1 VGRFI
6 QVSLNLRRH
15 PKVARLCSKLQS
27 STAWAYV
34 IDLWMW
40 CVEYAPDGDLSR
52 YSAEEVEF
60 ALGWTLD
67 PGVLFAALRTCGF
80 IEDKDD
86 GRMVIHDWEE
96 HQGKWLAKLDD
107 NRRRIRKWRKAKA
120 KADAGV
126 TRTELVRNGNE
137 RDNRREDKTRED
149 KRTVTESSEPLR
161 ATEPVVLIFPV
172 VGDPKVTDWGLTKS
186 VLSELEK
193 AFPGVDVRGQC
204 EKARVWLNANPTRRK
219 TARGM
224 YQFLFSWV
232 ERVQNRGGSGP
243 VAINGTPANGVKP
256 WVAAE
261 RAEEARKR
269 EEHNAATRARR
280 EIQAEIDAAIAA
292 GGVK

>member
-1 VGRFI
+1 MGRFI

-67 PGVLFAALRTCGF
+67 PGVLFAALRSCGF

-126 TRTELVRNGNE
+126 TRTERVRNGNE
-137 RDNRREDKTRED
+137 RDNTRED
-149 KRTVTESSEPLR
+149 QTREYKSTDTDSSEPLR
-161 ATEPVVLIFPV
+161 AAEPAVMVFPV
-172 VGDPKVTDWGLTKS
+172 VGDPKVTEWGLTKTI
-186 VLSELEK
+186 LAEFTK

-224 YQFLFSWV
+224 QQFLFAWV
-232 ERVQNRGGSGP
+232 ERSQNRSGSGP
-243 VAINGTPANGVKP
+243 VNANGSVRP
-256 WVAAE
+256 LETFAVRAE
-261 RAEEARKR
+261 RER
-269 EEHNAATRARR
+269 EERLLEERAF
-280 EIQAEIDAAIAA
+280 
-292 GGVK
+292 GGKR